1 MINNKTAGD
10 WNHQVQSALLGVAI
24 GDALG
29 VPFEFRSRSSLLES
43 PVRDMT
49 GYGTY
54 DLPPGTW
61 SDDSSLTFCL
71 AESLTHG
78 FDLND
83 ISNRFV
89 QWYRKAY
96 WSADGDV
103 FDIGIATRKALQN
116 IEAGVSPVMAG
127 GADEMSNGN
136 GSLMRILPLAFFTID
151 MDRKDRMEIVSQVS
165 SITHRHPRSIF
176 ACIYFIE
183 LAVRMLRGMRV
194 DDAYA
199 ETNGSLKSLIER
211 ESLLDPS
218 ELIHFSGILS
228 GELWNRGIETI
239 SSSGY
244 VIDTLEAAIWCLLHT
259 QSFEEAVLKAV
270 NLGEDSDTTGAVVG
284 GLAGIAY
291 GEDEIP
297 QHWLKQLA
305 RVEDIRDL
313 SSRLAQSIG
322 K

>member
-29 VPFEFRSRSSLLES
+29 VPFEFRSRASLLES

-78 FDLND
+78 FDLTD

-116 IEAGVSPVMAG
+116 IEAGVSPVMA
-127 GADEMSNGN
+127 
-136 GSLMRILPLAFFTID
+136 
-151 MDRKDRMEIVSQVS
+151 
-165 SITHRHPRSIF
+165 
-176 ACIYFIE
+176 
-183 LAVRMLRGMRV
+183 
-194 DDAYA
+194 AY
-199 ETNGSLKSLIER
+199 
-211 ESLLDPS
+211 
-218 ELIHFSGILS
+218 
-228 GELWNRGIETI
+228 
-239 SSSGY
+239 
-244 VIDTLEAAIWCLLHT
+244 CLT
-259 QSFEEAVLKAV
+259 ATC
-270 NLGEDSDTTGAVVG
+270 N
-284 GLAGIAY
+284 
-291 GEDEIP
+291 
-297 QHWLKQLA
+297 
-305 RVEDIRDL
+305 
-313 SSRLAQSIG
+313 
-322 K
+322 

>member
-1 MINNKTAGD
+1 
-10 WNHQVQSALLGVAI
+10 
-24 GDALG
+24 
-29 VPFEFRSRSSLLES
+29 
-43 PVRDMT
+43 MT

-71 AESLTHG
+71 ADSLTNG
-78 FDLND
+78 FDLTD

-116 IEAGVSPVMAG
+116 IEAGVSPALAG
-127 GADEMSNGN
+127 GVDEMSNGN
-136 GSLMRILPLAFFTID
+136 GSLMRILPLAFYTVE
-151 MDRKDRMEIVSQVS
+151 MDRKDRFEIVRQVS

-176 ACIYFIE
+176 ACIYFVE
-183 LAVRMLRGMRV
+183 MAVRILRGMRV
-194 DDAYA
+194 EDAYV
-199 ETNGSLKSLIER
+199 ETNGSLKSMVER
-211 ESLLDPS
+211 ESLLDPN
-218 ELIHFSGILS
+218 ELIHFSGIFS
-228 GELWNRGIETI
+228 GDLGKRGEETI

-244 VIDTLEAAIWCLLHT
+244 VIHTLEAAIWCLLHSK
-259 QSFEEAVLKAV
+259 SFEESVLKAV

-284 GLAGIAY
+284 GLAGIVY
-291 GEDEIP
+291 GEDQIP